1 MTFVGK
7 HNTDYGDLC
16 AGVLLAVVPV
26 MIVCLVFQ
34 RYFVESLVGAVKG

>member
-26 MIVCLVFQ
+26 MIACLVL
-34 RYFVESLVGAVKG
+34 RYFVEGLAGAVKG